1 MKNGLYGENTCDSC
15 NDGFGIATEVDSAY
29 VKRFDQ
35 NMFAFDLSINFNE
48 RQNGLKTEKGGE
60 GESMECKY
68 VLVTLTMAVVHDM
81 TIAAMD
87 FPMASSSMYSSLR
100 RALNNGY

>member
-48 RQNGLKTEKGGE
+48 RQNGLKTEKGGMH
-60 GESMECKY
+60 GMQVRTCNI
-68 VLVTLTMAVVHDM
+68 D
-81 TIAAMD
+81 D
-87 FPMASSSMYSSLR
+87 GGGP
-100 RALNNGY
+100 